1 MISKI
6 YKGNFIYLGI
16 RGSVLARDLIFMIVR
31 LFIIR
36 IKFYLLE
43 GSVFNLF
50 TYIYYTQYIVCMYTV
65 QIY

>member
-16 RGSVLARDLIFMIVR
+16 RGSVLARDLIFMIV
-31 LFIIR
+31 
-36 IKFYLLE
+36 KLLE
-43 GSVFNLF
+43 LNFTYWKVLCSTYLF